1 MVLVVSLG
9 IPILNHTIFSMI
21 LSASLYASLSFPFT
35 IKPALS
41 SASIRE
47 QKHTD
52 NVSRASIKDM
62 VLIAVHESLNN

>member
-1 MVLVVSLG
+1 M
-9 IPILNHTIFSMI
+9 IF
-21 LSASLYASLSFPFT
+21 SASLYASLSFPFT
-35 IKPALS
+35 IKLALPS
-41 SASIRE
+41 VSIRE